1 MQRNVKG
8 LLKAIESIAR
18 WETERPYNSQQLLYP
33 VWDWDWD
40 WDSSSAKTEAESSVI
55 QKQAAL
61 SVVKKPLMVVINHL
75 SRLRLRPAPENSTFI
90 KCSSS
95 VIM

>member
-33 VWDWDWD
+33 VWD